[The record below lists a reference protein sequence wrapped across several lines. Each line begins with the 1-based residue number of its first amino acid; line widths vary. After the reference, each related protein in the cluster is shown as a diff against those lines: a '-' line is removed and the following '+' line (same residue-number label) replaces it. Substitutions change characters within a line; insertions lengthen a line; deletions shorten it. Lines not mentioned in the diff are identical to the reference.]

1 MFTVNTHGCV
11 QVLSGSL
18 PISAENLAVL
28 RPLVDQCFSKGQPQI
43 VVHLAAVPLID
54 GSGLEFLLDMRD
66 RALRSGGL
74 VHLAE
79 PKALCRDILQ
89 VTGLAEEFALFDQL
103 SAAIGS
109 FAL

>member
-1 MFTVNTHGCV
+1 MFMINKHGAV
-11 QVLSGSL
+11 HVLSGSL
-18 PISAENLAVL
+18 PLSGEHLSSLI
-28 RPLVDQCFSKGQPQI
+28 PLVDQCFGKGQPQI
-43 VVHLAAVPLID
+43 VVHLASIPLID

-74 VHLAE
+74 VQLAE

-89 VTGLAEEFALFDQL
+89 ATGVAAEFALFDQL

-109 FAL
+109 FAQ